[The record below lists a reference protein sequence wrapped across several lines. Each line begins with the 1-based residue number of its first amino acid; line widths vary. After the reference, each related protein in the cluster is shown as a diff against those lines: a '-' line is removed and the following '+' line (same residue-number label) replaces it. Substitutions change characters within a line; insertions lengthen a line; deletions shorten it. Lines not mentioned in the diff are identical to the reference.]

1 MMNVRRLEWNLIV
14 FKRFLHQR
22 GEVFIFIGFHLM
34 VLFAEMTEQLFEPS
48 REEMSDANVRRQ
60 LLQLHL
66 DCFLDTIVTARYYP
80 FELRPV
86 LILVKFCRSSRHMST
101 KTNHER

>member
-60 LLQLHL
+60 LLQLHP